1 MATTTIRV
9 SRALHERLAKHAAAR
24 NVSLAAAIEQA
35 LDAEEDASF
44 WAEAQATMG
53 TPQALTSIR
62 KDTAELGGTLRD
74 GLDPDERWDD
84 VL

>member
-9 SRALHERLAKHAAAR
+9 PIELRDRLAERAAAH
-24 NVSLAAAIEQA
+24 NTSLAEAIAHA
-35 LDAEEDASF
+35 LEAEERAAF

-53 TPQALTSIR
+53 GRNIAAIR
-62 KDTAELGGTLRD
+62 VDTAALAGTMKD